1 MTIKF
6 NQAVEIAKEL
16 AKAHGRIMA
25 VFEHGGDYEVVCVNT
40 YETIFAHHNL
50 SRVATV
56 APSGRII
63 Q

>member
-1 MTIKF
+1 MCIKF
-6 NQAVEIAKEL
+6 DEAIEIAQEL
-16 AKAHGRIMA
+16 AKAHGRIMV

-40 YETIFAHHNL
+40 YEAIFAHHNL